1 MGEKL
6 TELVKQFEEL
16 SDLTSRRHS
25 DSLFKD
31 KLWNIIERNNPRNSK
46 CITFFILDDTTLN
59 FFKNHFLLK

>member
-59 FFKNHFLLK
+59 F